1 MSDEVNLLLSNKKW
15 TSVDLLVGYKPIKC
29 KWVFR
34 TKYNIEGSIQ
44 T

>member
-1 MSDEVNLLLSNKKW
+1 MSNEVNLLLCNKKW
-15 TSVDLLVGYKPIKC
+15 TLVDLPAGYKPIKC
-29 KWVFR
+29 KGLFR